1 MSLKISDFVGGN
13 VTVKITNALLKT
25 TKTGEKMLI
34 FDVENDGDNHQV
46 GIFGEELISNV
57 LKNYTEENKKGRFIT
72 LPETKLQEK
81 LQWIN
86 DMY

>member
-46 GIFGEELISNV
+46 GIFGEEIISNV
-57 LKNYTEENKKGRFIT
+57 LKTYTEETKKGRFIT
-72 LPETKLQEK
+72 LPESKLQEK

-86 DMY
+86 SMY

>member
-13 VTVKITNALLKT
+13 VSVKITNALLKT

-46 GIFGEELISNV
+46 GIFGEEIISNV
-57 LKNYTEENKKGRFIT
+57 LKTYTEETKKGRFIT
-72 LPETKLQEK
+72 LPESKLQEK

-86 DMY
+86 SMY

>member
-72 LPETKLQEK
+72 LPETKLQQK

-86 DMY
+86 AMY

>member
-72 LPETKLQEK
+72 LPETKIQEK

-86 DMY
+86 AMY

>member
-13 VTVKITNALLKT
+13 VSVKITNALLKT

-46 GIFGEELISNV
+46 GIFGEEIISNV
-57 LKNYTEENKKGRFIT
+57 LKTYTEESKKGRFIT
-72 LPETKLQEK
+72 LPESKLQEK

-86 DMY
+86 SMY